1 MARAK
6 KASSPT
12 PSPLWSKAQ
21 LKEELVAAL
30 EETLRALQDAHKSTT
45 AGMTHPDNKPENDK
59 DTRAIEM
66 SYLARGQ
73 AMRIEEFTLGVSG
86 AKVLNVAECSRV
98 QLGALV
104 HTEDTEGSAAHYL
117 VAPEGGGVVLSGGVK
132 VVTPKSPLGKALMGK
147 EAGDE
152 TMFVAGGVV
161 RGLNLLR
168 VS

>member
-1 MARAK
+1 M
-6 KASSPT
+6 
-12 PSPLWSKAQ
+12 SKSQ

-86 AKVLNVAECSRV
+86 AKVLNVAECTRV

-104 HTEDTEGSAAHYL
+104 HTEDTEGAEAYYL

-152 TMFVAGGVV
+152 AMFVAGGVV
-161 RGLNLLR
+161 RGLNLR
-168 VS
+168 HVS